1 MAPET
6 MTKEQ
11 KKAAIDLAW
20 ATYRA
25 ASQAIP
31 LVMPFS
37 GYKRGGKSY
46 EGFIETDERLWRAYV
61 RTEAAILAVPERKA
75 A

>member
-1 MAPET
+1 MATEA
-6 MTKEQ
+6 MTREQ

-25 ASQAIP
+25 QSQAIP
-31 LVMPFS
+31 RTLPFS
-37 GYKRGGKSY
+37 GYKRGGVHY
-46 EGFIETDERLWRAYV
+46 EGFLEIDERLWRRYV
-61 RTEAAILAVPERKA
+61 ADERAILSTPETRA

>member
-1 MAPET
+1 MPET
-6 MTKEQ
+6 MTKTQ

-25 ASQAIP
+25 ASMGLP
-31 LVMPFS
+31 RTLPFS
-37 GYKRGGKSY
+37 GYKRAGVRH
-46 EGFIETDERLWRAYV
+46 EGFIERDETLWRQYV
-61 RTEAAILAVPERKA
+61 ATEKAILAVPEPKA